1 MKIAVVIPA
10 RDEEALLPRCL
21 ASVTVAAA
29 RARRRT
35 GVTVEVIVV
44 ADRCTDATVQAAQ
57 HGGARALEVDHG
69 AVGAARRDGVTFA
82 LMAFESDWIANTDAD
97 SVVPP
102 NWLDEQVR
110 LARKGTDVVI
120 GTVRPD
126 PADLSTEQLA
136 RWRST
141 RVSGVPNGHV
151 HGANLGVRVS
161 TYLAAGGFT
170 TLPEHE
176 DVDLVARCSALGA
189 VVVPTAA
196 IDVTTSGRSES
207 RAPGGYS
214 RYLHDELFA

>member
-1 MKIAVVIPA
+1 MRVAVVIPA
-10 RDEEALLPRCL
+10 RDEEALLPKCL
-21 ASVTVAAA
+21 ASVAIAAA

-35 GVTVEVIVV
+35 GVIVEVIVV

-57 HGGARALEVDHG
+57 DGGARVLEVDHG

-82 LMAFESDWIANTDAD
+82 LTEFDSQWIANTDAD
-97 SVVPP
+97 SVLPP
-102 NWLDEQVR
+102 NWLDEQLR
-110 LARKGTDVVI
+110 LARKGADVVI

-126 PADLSTEQLA
+126 PADVSAEQLA

-141 RVSGVPNGHV
+141 RVRGVPNGHV

-161 TYLAAGGFT
+161 TYLAADGFAP
-170 TLPEHE
+170 LPEHE

-196 IDVTTSGRSES
+196 IDVITSGRRDS